1 MMASS
6 SITAQFEALPKLV
19 KVVLLI
25 VFGWVIGGVYRVIR
39 YTETKNVVTLVAG
52 LLGLFTGVGNV
63 VVEIADIV
71 TEILNNKITLL
82 AD

>member
-1 MMASS
+1 MASS

>member
-1 MMASS
+1 MASS

-19 KVVLLI
+19 KVILLI
-25 VFGWVIGGVYRVIR
+25 VFGWVIGGIYRIIR

-52 LLGLFTGVGNV
+52 LLGIFTGVGNV
-63 VVEIADIV
+63 VVEIVDVV
-71 TEILNNKITLL
+71 TEILYNKITVL

>member
-1 MMASS
+1 MASN
-6 SITAQFEALPKLV
+6 SITKQFEDLPKLV

-25 VFGWVIGGVYRVIR
+25 VFGWVIGGLYRVIR

-52 LLGLFTGVGNV
+52 LLGLFTGIGNI

-71 TEILNNKITLL
+71 TEVLHNKITIL

>member
-1 MMASS
+1 MASN
-6 SITAQFEALPKLV
+6 SITKQFEDLPKLV

-52 LLGLFTGVGNV
+52 LLGLFTGIGNI

-71 TEILNNKITLL
+71 TEVLHNKITIL